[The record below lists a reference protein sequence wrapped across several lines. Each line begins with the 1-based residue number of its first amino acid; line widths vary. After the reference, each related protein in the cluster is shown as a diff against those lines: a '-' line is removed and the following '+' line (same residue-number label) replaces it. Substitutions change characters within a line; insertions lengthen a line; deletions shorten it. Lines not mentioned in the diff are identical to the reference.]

1 MATNYNSLITSEK
14 NLKKMVMEFLEY
26 SFATHEKLWKYIFN
40 QEDGHK
46 IIDSI
51 ESRVKEAE
59 QKERDLVDECI
70 WTISKDDPRANH
82 LRFVISIIYSAKDIA
97 IATNYS
103 LTIAKTFVRKQI
115 NQNHIIMIED
125 LSKNYL
131 DLLQK
136 YMKIYKDKKI
146 RDIFDQTEKM
156 YSDFIELSH
165 EVMKAIKLQL
175 ANEDNELD
183 YFPISQ
189 IVKSMEITIER
200 IKSIFANAVSKEIS

>member
-14 NLKKMVMEFLEY
+14 NLKKMVFEFLEF
-26 SFATHEKLWKYIFN
+26 SLSTHTKLWKYILRE
-40 QEDGHK
+40 EDGHK

-51 ESRVKEAE
+51 AVRVKEAE

-97 IATNYS
+97 IATSYS
-103 LTIAKTFVRKQI
+103 LAIAKTFVRKQV
-115 NQNHIIMIED
+115 NQNHIIMIQD

-131 DLLQK
+131 ELLQK
-136 YMKIYKDKKI
+136 YIKIYKDKKI
-146 RDIFDQTEKM
+146 KDIFEQTEKM
-156 YSDFIELSH
+156 YSEFIELSH
-165 EVMKAIKLQL
+165 EAIKNIRTELTK
-175 ANEDNELD
+175 EDSELD

-189 IVKSMEITIER
+189 IVKSMEGTVER
-200 IKSIFANAVSKEIS
+200 IKSIFANAVSKEIK

>member
-14 NLKKMVMEFLEY
+14 NLKKMVFEFLEF
-26 SFATHEKLWKYIFN
+26 SLSTHTKLWKYILRE
-40 QEDGHK
+40 EDGHK

-51 ESRVKEAE
+51 AVRVKEAE

-97 IATNYS
+97 IATSYS
-103 LTIAKTFVRKQI
+103 LAIAKTFVRKQV
-115 NQNHIIMIED
+115 NQNHIIMVQD

-131 DLLQK
+131 ELLQK
-136 YMKIYKDKKI
+136 YIKIYKDKKI
-146 RDIFDQTEKM
+146 KDIFEQTEKM
-156 YSDFIELSH
+156 YSEFIELSH
-165 EVMKAIKLQL
+165 EAIKNIRTELTK
-175 ANEDNELD
+175 EDNELD

-189 IVKSMEITIER
+189 IVKSMEGTVER
-200 IKSIFANAVSKEIS
+200 IKSIFANAVSKEIK

>member
-14 NLKKMVMEFLEY
+14 NLKKMVFEFLEF
-26 SFATHEKLWKYIFN
+26 SLSTHTKLWKYILRE
-40 QEDGHK
+40 EDGHK

-51 ESRVKEAE
+51 AVRVKEAE

-97 IATNYS
+97 IATSYS
-103 LTIAKTFVRKQI
+103 LAIAKTFVRKQV
-115 NQNHIIMIED
+115 NQNHIIMVQD

-131 DLLQK
+131 ELLQK
-136 YMKIYKDKKI
+136 YIKIYKDKKI
-146 RDIFDQTEKM
+146 KDIFEQTEKM
-156 YSDFIELSH
+156 YSEFIELSH
-165 EVMKAIKLQL
+165 EAIKNIRTELTK
-175 ANEDNELD
+175 EDSELD

-189 IVKSMEITIER
+189 IVKSMEGTVER
-200 IKSIFANAVSKEIS
+200 IKSIFANAVSKEIK

>member
-14 NLKKMVMEFLEY
+14 NLKKMVFEFLEF
-26 SFATHEKLWKYIFN
+26 SLSTHTKLWKYILRE
-40 QEDGHK
+40 EDGHK

-51 ESRVKEAE
+51 AVRVKEAE

-97 IATNYS
+97 IATSYS
-103 LTIAKTFVRKQI
+103 LAIAKMVQ
-115 NQNHIIMIED
+115 D

-131 DLLQK
+131 ELLQK
-136 YMKIYKDKKI
+136 YIKIYKDKKI
-146 RDIFDQTEKM
+146 KDIFEQTEKM
-156 YSDFIELSH
+156 YSEFIELSH
-165 EVMKAIKLQL
+165 EAIKNIRTELTK
-175 ANEDNELD
+175 EDNELD

-189 IVKSMEITIER
+189 IVKSMEGTVER
-200 IKSIFANAVSKEIS
+200 IKSIFANAVSKEIK